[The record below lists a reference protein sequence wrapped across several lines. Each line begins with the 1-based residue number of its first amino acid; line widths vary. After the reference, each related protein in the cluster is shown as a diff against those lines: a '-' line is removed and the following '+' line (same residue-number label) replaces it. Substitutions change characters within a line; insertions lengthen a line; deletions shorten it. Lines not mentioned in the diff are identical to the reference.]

1 MAKNEAKINSEE
13 IKKWAGDIVHS
24 AKTTIAETI
33 DNIKESTDELSKK
46 QSAAK
51 RQKDL
56 LLLRP
61 IFKDTFDAASNLTS
75 LRGSRQ
81 FQMPAMI
88 SIVEKDKKHKESP
101 ACEHALGHISTENGI
116 EVLNLYPHHMKDLE
130 VTFYPNME
138 KKIYYVDPFQ
148 KNLYIDIEQYFQQQ
162 RTARVDELERLAY
175 ELGAKHA
182 EIKFKTD
189 NVALENAKRKAGIG
203 VKKKKKK
210 LVDAKAEH
218 EEKTVSKES
227 IEVEK
232 VIDTTGHNNPQVPD
246 LIYFKDDEDIK
257 NLIYMRIDTKSKLK
271 SKECKIKYS
280 NSLGIKSSDA
290 AKIQGALDII
300 GGGSAD
306 ISIMNETLNEN
317 CTTLI
322 YKIEF

>member
-175 ELGAKHA
+175 E
-182 EIKFKTD
+182 
-189 NVALENAKRKAGIG
+189 
-203 VKKKKKK
+203 
-210 LVDAKAEH
+210 
-218 EEKTVSKES
+218 
-227 IEVEK
+227 
-232 VIDTTGHNNPQVPD
+232 
-246 LIYFKDDEDIK
+246 
-257 NLIYMRIDTKSKLK
+257 
-271 SKECKIKYS
+271 
-280 NSLGIKSSDA
+280 
-290 AKIQGALDII
+290 
-300 GGGSAD
+300 
-306 ISIMNETLNEN
+306 
-317 CTTLI
+317 
-322 YKIEF
+322 